1 MVLLAIAIYMV
12 VNIARTLFALCQKH
26 QKEKEKKTHDPL
38 SSLYP
43 WLFIITLISLILT
56 CTAIHQI

>member
-1 MVLLAIAIYMV
+1 MV